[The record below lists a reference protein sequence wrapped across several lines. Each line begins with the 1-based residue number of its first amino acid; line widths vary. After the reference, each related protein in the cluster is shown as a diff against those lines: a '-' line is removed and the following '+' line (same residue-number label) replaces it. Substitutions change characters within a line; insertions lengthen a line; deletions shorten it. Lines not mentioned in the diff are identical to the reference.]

1 MAGLGQQLRSDHVR
15 LGRVFEQLLEAAE
28 RGDQGAVGEMWA
40 DFESGLLAHFEGE
53 EKHLFPLVERVHP
66 EEVQALREEHAKIRE
81 MLARAAGAGATPTL
95 SRQAAAELEATVSKH
110 ARREDGLLYC
120 LADAASDEELSRSLR
135 DYMDRTYSALRH
147 LPADD

>member
-1 MAGLGQQLRSDHVR
+1 MFPWPCVLLAGQAMAGLGQQLRSDHVR

-40 DFESGLLAHFEGE
+40 
-53 EKHLFPLVERVHP
+53 
-66 EEVQALREEHAKIRE
+66 ALREEHAKIRE